1 MSYTFTRTPITELPV
16 VIELDGEP
24 AWIAWDY
31 AWREFDKLALAQDAK
46 RADWWA
52 KVLVERGVN

>member
-31 AWREFDKLALAQDAK
+31 AVRMLEANTPDGRAKALA
-46 RADWWA
+46 
-52 KVLVERGVN
+52 ERGVG

>member
-31 AWREFDKLALAQDAK
+31 AVRTLEANTPDGRAKALAD
-46 RADWWA
+46 
-52 KVLVERGVN
+52 LGVFV